1 MKITR
6 VDDRIDMWGFR
17 GGGRPGFFFFFWNH
31 FFALWNRGSIYIFVS
46 KIRPAFLKIISL
58 MRNIVN
64 NFVKERERSIDY
76 GLCNG

>member
-17 GGGRPGFFFFFWNH
+17 GGGRPGFFFFWNH
-31 FFALWNRGSIYIFVS
+31 FFALWNRGSIGDIFVS